1 MHVLALIIWS
11 RWYSRIVPDLQAGK
25 NVMIVAHA
33 NSLRGIVKQIDRLT
47 ADEIQKVGIPNG
59 IPLVYKFDK
68 NMQPIIQELAVPPIS
83 GEFLEKKGLIRAALA
98 REAELSAKVPG
109 YDLLLSSRK
118 SAGRELYYAL
128 YEAPSNPILQG
139 LARLNKER
147 QLVSLAVNESMG
159 PLLDSQQ
166 ITIPLRPRPKSQE
179 IFPMDFPDARPSSL
193 ERPVLVI
200 IRHGK
205 TEHNK
210 LGLFTGWEDAP
221 LAEEGAREA
230 INAGKLLKAHGIEF
244 DVVYTSW
251 LSRAIET
258 AWLILNELDS
268 LWLPIIKSWRLN
280 ERMYGALTG
289 LSKEMIRQRH
299 GSKQF
304 KLWRRSYDIRPPPV
318 SSFSTHYPGN
328 DDRYINNVK
337 DIRFSLFESLIRSI
351 AHRKLEIHRKFPKTE
366 SLKDC
371 MDRTVP

>member
-1 MHVLALIIWS
+1 
-11 RWYSRIVPDLQAGK
+11 
-25 NVMIVAHA
+25 MIVAHA
-33 NSLRGIVKQIDRLT
+33 NSLRGIVKQIDKLT
-47 ADEIQKVGIPNG
+47 ADEIQMVGIPNG

-68 NMQPIIQELAVPPIS
+68 NMQPMVQELAVPPVS
-83 GEFLEKKGLIRAALA
+83 GEFLEKKGLLRAALA

-109 YDLLLSSRK
+109 YDFLLSSRK
-118 SAGRELYYAL
+118 STGKELYYAL

-139 LARLNKER
+139 LARLSKER

-159 PLLDSQQ
+159 SLLDSQQ
-166 ITIPLRPRPKSQE
+166 ITIPLRPRLRTQE
-179 IFPMDFPDARPSSL
+179 MFTTDNSNVVSSGL

-230 INAGKLLKAHGIEF
+230 INAGKLLKAHGVEF

-318 SSFSTHYPGN
+318 SSFSNHYPGN

-371 MDRTVP
+371 MDRTVPYVI